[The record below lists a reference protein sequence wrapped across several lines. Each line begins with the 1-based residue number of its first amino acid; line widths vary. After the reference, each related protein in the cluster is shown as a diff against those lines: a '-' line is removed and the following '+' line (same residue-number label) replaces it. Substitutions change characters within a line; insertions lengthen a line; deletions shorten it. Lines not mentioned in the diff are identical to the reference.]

1 MRIAVVSPFVDRRH
15 GTERA
20 LVELLERLVG
30 EKHSEIHLY
39 AQRVEDLPIAES
51 STRGPAISG
60 RIIWHKVP
68 SIPGP
73 HLLQF
78 ISWLFLN
85 TLCRVWDHRVRGL
98 RFEVVLSPGINCL
111 DADVVIVHALFH
123 RLQELSRDETPDSAG
138 PGLFRRLHR
147 RAYYAVLCSL
157 ERRIYSD
164 PQVALAAVSRR
175 TADLLGHYF
184 LRQDVRVIPNGI
196 DTAQFSPSLCRA
208 GRHEARQDR
217 HFQETDFVLLLIGND
232 WRLKGLPVVLR
243 AMRALRD
250 LPFHIIVVG
259 TDAPE
264 NYRECARQLGI
275 LEKCRFEPPRQ
286 EVRNLYAAAD
296 LYVSPSLEDAFGLP
310 VAEAMACGLPAITS
324 PFAGVSEL
332 FQNGVEGFVLS
343 DPRDAREL
351 ARLIERCF
359 QDKELRNSIGR
370 AAASRAIHWTWERH
384 ASAIWEL
391 LEHSVSG
398 K

>member
-1 MRIAVVSPFVDRRH
+1 LRIAVVSPFVDRRH

-20 LVELLERLVG
+20 LVELLERLG
-30 EKHSEIHLY
+30 REKHCEIHLY
-39 AQRVEDLPIAES
+39 AQRVENLPVAES
-51 STRGPAISG
+51 SPRGPAISG

-68 SIPGP
+68 SIAGP

-85 TLCRVWDHRVRGL
+85 TLCRAWDHLVHGL
-98 RFEVVLSPGINCL
+98 RFEVLLSPGINCL

-123 RLQELSRDETPDSAG
+123 RLQELSREERLDSPR
-138 PGLFRRLHR
+138 PGFFRRLHR

-157 ERRIYSD
+157 ERRIYSN
-164 PQVALAAVSRR
+164 PRVALAAVSRR

-184 LRQDVRVIPNGI
+184 QRQDVHVIPNGI
-196 DTAQFSPSLCRA
+196 DTAQFSPSLRRA
-208 GRHEARQDR
+208 GRHKARQDR
-217 HFQETDFVLLLIGND
+217 HFEETDFVLLFIGND
-232 WRLKGLPVVLR
+232 WGLKGLPVVLR

-264 NYRECARQLGI
+264 NFRECAGKLGI

-286 EVRNLYAAAD
+286 DVGNLYAAAD

-332 FQNGVEGFVLS
+332 FQDGVEGFVLS
-343 DPRDAREL
+343 DPRDAQEL
-351 ARLIERCF
+351 TRLMQRCF
-359 QDKELRNSIGR
+359 EDEELRISIGR
-370 AAASRAIHWTWERH
+370 AAASLAIHWTWERH
-384 ASAIWEL
+384 ASAIREL
-391 LEHSVSG
+391 LEHSVEG